1 MNILI
6 VDDEPL
12 ARARLQGLL
21 SELEGNHQVVGVA
34 ANGRDALKFAAE
46 LAPDLILLDIRM
58 PVMDGLETARHLATL
73 EHPPAVV
80 FTTAYGDHALA
91 AFEAHAVDYLLK
103 PIRKSR
109 LAQALDKAV
118 TPTRAQLAALGQAEP
133 PANDGQR
140 ARTHLS
146 ALSHGRI
153 QIIPIQD
160 IIYFQADQKYISVY
174 HRNGEVLI
182 EESLSTLES
191 EFGERFV
198 RIHRNALIAANSL
211 VGMEKDENGHA
222 YALLRDCETR
232 LAISRSHV
240 AQVRRW
246 LRGG

>member
-12 ARARLQGLL
+12 ARARLEGLVG
-21 SELEGNHQVVGVA
+21 ELEGNHHVVGVA
-34 ANGRDALKFAAE
+34 SNGRDALKLAAE
-46 LAPDLILLDIRM
+46 LAPDLVLLDIRM

-91 AFEAHAVDYLLK
+91 AFEAHALDYLLK
-103 PIRKSR
+103 PIRKTR
-109 LAQALDKAV
+109 LAQALDKALI
-118 TPTRAQLAALGQAEP
+118 PTRAQLFALGQATP
-133 PANDGQR
+133 PAPNGQR

-174 HRNGEVLI
+174 HHHGEVLI
-182 EESLSTLES
+182 EESLSTLEN

-198 RIHRNALIAANSL
+198 RIHRNALVAANRL
-211 VGMEKDENGHA
+211 IGMEKDENGHA
-222 YALLRDCETR
+222 QALLRDCDTR

-240 AQVRRW
+240 APVRRW
-246 LRGG
+246 LRGR